1 MVLAHIVPD
10 FYAGSGILYF
20 LETAAENEK
29 DDVNE
34 AEEAV
39 RCRQAQTKYRQ
50 IDRSAITPD
59 VTTVT
64 MSEKIPD
71 DIGKRGLQRL
81 TLFEPDSPKSVCS
94 TLPEPSIG
102 VIACDR
108 IASST
113 QGVFHYVPDPPED
126 SIGVRALSKLVPKDE
141 VPELRS
147 AENVS
152 KT

>member
-1 MVLAHIVPD
+1 M
-10 FYAGSGILYF
+10 
-20 LETAAENEK
+20 TEK
-29 DDVNE
+29 GEVE
-34 AEEAV
+34 
-39 RCRQAQTKYRQ
+39 
-50 IDRSAITPD
+50 
-59 VTTVT
+59 
-64 MSEKIPD
+64 
-71 DIGKRGLQRL
+71 IGKKALQRL
-81 TLFEPDSPKSVCS
+81 TLFEPDSPKSVCT